1 MPRASTIS
9 SLTMSKP
16 SQLCVFKYVS
26 TIVNLSYPSH
36 ALISN
41 YLATASENLSIFR
54 SVTSSQTCVFISA
67 TIYKTSI
74 IAGVT
79 ILHTLLLL
87 LLSFCHK
94 SLLTLASTHSTLPL
108 PSSCATVP
116 IFCHCVQTWGVFTIF
131 ERALVFLHTVYHT
144 LWPLKPQLIDLI
156 KFNQRNLCSEKRCN
170 SRRRFFWHFL
180 FSRFLLFFK
189 KFRQEENFII
199 ATSRS
204 CSNSFQHIVI
214 HRTFAQLGWHSNLI
228 YKYIQF
234 IHSQSRIWMSSA

>member
-1 MPRASTIS
+1 MVIFFSSCLTAQHQLPRASTIS

-16 SQLCVFKYVS
+16 SQPCVFKYVS

-54 SVTSSQTCVFISA
+54 SVTSSQTSCVFISA

-94 SLLTLASTHSTLPL
+94 SLLTLASTHSTLPPPSCL
-108 PSSCATVP
+108 PLLCTCYFGWYLKSSTIQLCYCTHFLPLCADLRC
-116 IFCHCVQTWGVFTIF
+116 IHHFWKSFSISAHCLPHTMTPQTS
-131 ERALVFLHTVYHT
+131 
-144 LWPLKPQLIDLI
+144 IDWLDQI
-156 KFNQRNLCSEKRCN
+156 QSEK
-170 SRRRFFWHFL
+170 L
-180 FSRFLLFFK
+180 
-189 KFRQEENFII
+189 
-199 ATSRS
+199 
-204 CSNSFQHIVI
+204 V
-214 HRTFAQLGWHSNLI
+214 
-228 YKYIQF
+228 
-234 IHSQSRIWMSSA
+234 